1 MMYWAIIWIP
11 LPIFLGRYKSELSRK
26 ALEGLCY
33 VLSQVTNV
41 ALFNTILVGLPLS
54 QFKTTIHQPPSGIAQ
69 QMVAV
74 IGIALIAMAEEL
86 GAEMALR
93 SYGNLLRYNLSKVVV
108 LEVQLNSEL
117 SVKQITMRHMAPV
130 YAFIILTL

>member
-1 MMYWAIIWIP
+1 M
-11 LPIFLGRYKSELSRK
+11 
-26 ALEGLCY
+26 EGLCY

-41 ALFNTILVGLPLS
+41 ALFNTLLVGLLS

-117 SVKQITMRHMAPV
+117 SVRQITMRRMAPV
-130 YAFIILTL
+130 YAFIILTLNSL

>member
-1 MMYWAIIWIP
+1 
-11 LPIFLGRYKSELSRK
+11 
-26 ALEGLCY
+26 
-33 VLSQVTNV
+33 
-41 ALFNTILVGLPLS
+41 
-54 QFKTTIHQPPSGIAQ
+54 
-69 QMVAV
+69 MVAV

-117 SVKQITMRHMAPV
+117 SVRQITMRRMAPV
-130 YAFIILTL
+130 YAIIILTLNSL